1 MKLMFIYKSTRVL
14 STGSVGGL
22 LLSSNGCSDSR
33 SSVGTTASGSEG
45 NCTISGEQGR
55 RLTAAGAYGRAA
67 KFRRQK
73 KAAKTLGIVVGG
85 FLLCWFPFFLIL
97 PIDAACHTC
106 DLSVPF
112 NLAFWLG
119 YFNSC
124 INPFIYACS
133 SRELRR
139 AFRGILCCRR
149 REPRRRSLS
158 VASLRQPSPNCSHAP
173 PTITISMRRPT
184 R

>member
-1 MKLMFIYKSTRVL
+1 MFLITSNILNFDKKLPRFILLQL

-97 PIDAACHTC
+97 PIGM
-106 DLSVPF
+106 L
-112 NLAFWLG
+112 N
-119 YFNSC
+119 
-124 INPFIYACS
+124 I
-133 SRELRR
+133 
-139 AFRGILCCRR
+139 
-149 REPRRRSLS
+149 
-158 VASLRQPSPNCSHAP
+158 SP
-173 PTITISMRRPT
+173 ITNT
-184 R
+184 K